1 MNSEYKEIFDKIKD
15 DFRNLIGK
23 LTCRG
28 EFWGKGGSLFWEKTV
43 SEIYK
48 TFGEEFYELLSS
60 SSSTYYA
67 ASGNAASRA
76 KESGL
81 YFKVLWYWNSWK
93 CLRTAERLSDK
104 FVSLKKMEDMSL
116 GELDVRACI
125 LHKTGRRNEALKYL
139 RQGLMMQS
147 GTKHDLCLFLIH
159 EAEILAE
166 MKACIPGNDFNDAET
181 NYIRARKLSKDEV
194 VPALTKVRVMKS
206 YGKFLAENKKINVA
220 EGILGEALDL
230 ARENHLYDQERKIK
244 AIFKSFKLIIR

>member
-104 FVSLKKMEDMSL
+104 FASLKKMEDMSL

-125 LHKTGRRNEALKYL
+125 LHKSGRRNEALKYL
-139 RQGLMMQS
+139 RQGLIRQT

-159 EAEILAE
+159 EAEVLVDIRRDKAGYNGDE
-166 MKACIPGNDFNDAET
+166 KAMENYKQAMKLTEDET
-181 NYIRARKLSKDEV
+181 
-194 VPALTKVRVMKS
+194 VPVSTKVRVMKS
-206 YGKFLAENKKINVA
+206 YGKLMEIHGETKEAVKILNNALTLAESNKLN
-220 EGILGEALDL
+220 
-230 ARENHLYDQERKIK
+230 DQAVKIK
-244 AIFKSFKLIIR
+244 ALLYILILK